1 MANEFIDVVRPDGK
15 TVTVTQKAFDLVYK
29 KEKYTLAEEKED
41 VGNEDVDFY
50 TLSREE
56 LDKNY
61 TIPDLTKF
69 LKREEIDFNAKAT
82 KDDLISLIVGE

>member
-1 MANEFIDVVRPDGK
+1 MANEFIGVVRPDGK

-41 VGNEDVDFY
+41 VGKDVDYY

-56 LDKNY
+56 LEKIKN
-61 TIPDLTKF
+61 DDLKAFLTK
-69 LKREEIDFNAKAT
+69 EEIDFDAKAT

>member
-41 VGNEDVDFY
+41 VGNEDVDYY

-56 LDKNY
+56 LEKIKN
-61 TIPDLTKF
+61 DDLKAFLTK
-69 LKREEIDFNAKAT
+69 EEQDFDAKAT
-82 KDDLISLIVGE
+82 KDELISLIVGE

>member
-1 MANEFIDVVRPDGK
+1 MPNEFIKVVRPDGK
-15 TVTVTQKAFDLVYK
+15 QVTVSQKAFDLVY
-29 KEKYTLAEEKED
+29 EKQKYKLAEEKED
-41 VGNEDVDFY
+41 VDFY
-50 TLSREE
+50 TLTREE

-82 KDDLISLIVGE
+82 KDELISLIVGE